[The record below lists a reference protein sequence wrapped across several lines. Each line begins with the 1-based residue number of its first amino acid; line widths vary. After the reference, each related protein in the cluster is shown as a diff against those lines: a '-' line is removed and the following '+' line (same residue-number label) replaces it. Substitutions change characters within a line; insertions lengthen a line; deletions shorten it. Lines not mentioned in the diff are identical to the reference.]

1 LKILKKSLLVALILY
16 GLYQYNSLNINNEI
30 HASENN
36 IETIIE
42 KDEQVAIA
50 SIEIN
55 KSPLRT
61 IHIDIEKSSTP
72 IINNHIDLSLFENIS
87 EYEQIKYFGN
97 DFDCIYDYLH
107 LKSNEILGDY
117 INNSISEG
125 QFNLFSLKYNA
136 VYHKLISEQAKIIF
150 NDNSHNTL
158 ENNFV
163 LEDFLKG
170 ITPLPHLTEVRI
182 KFNSLIIY

>member
-55 KSPLRT
+55 KSPLRK
-61 IHIDIEKSSTP
+61 IHIDIEKAP
-72 IINNHIDLSLFENIS
+72 IQL
-87 EYEQIKYFGN
+87 
-97 DFDCIYDYLH
+97 
-107 LKSNEILGDY
+107 
-117 INNSISEG
+117 
-125 QFNLFSLKYNA
+125 
-136 VYHKLISEQAKIIF
+136 
-150 NDNSHNTL
+150 
-158 ENNFV
+158 
-163 LEDFLKG
+163 
-170 ITPLPHLTEVRI
+170 
-182 KFNSLIIY
+182 LIIT